1 MRDKQIQKIMQNAFD
16 QMGYKFTSY
25 DLLLLA
31 KSNGVTDQNIKNG
44 VVRRFLAG
52 KAVNDK
58 GPRQWIKVKQIWKKQ
73 QQENVSEELPIFADN
88 NDDSHKID
96 NRDGSRKGLKDGY
109 IRATYI
115 LKESMVDRIKDIAY
129 WDRLDIKDV
138 INDLLLSALA
148 SRDQKEVKLNDV
160 QMIEY
165 FKSKGYR
172 VMKPNTDW
180 EEL

>member
-1 MRDKQIQKIMQNAFD
+1 MRDKQIQKVMQNAFD

-58 GPRQWIKVKQIWKKQ
+58 GPRQWIKNPQIWKRQK
-73 QQENVSEELPIFADN
+73 QENISEELPIFADTQEPVTAPTFTV
-88 NDDSHKID
+88 NDAI
-96 NRDGSRKGLKDGY
+96 
-109 IRATYI
+109 
-115 LKESMVDRIKDIAY
+115 
-129 WDRLDIKDV
+129 
-138 INDLLLSALA
+138 DLLKA
-148 SRDQKEVKLNDV
+148 N
-160 QMIEY
+160 
-165 FKSKGYR
+165 GYR
-172 VMKPNTDW
+172 IMKPKTDW